1 MKRHGS
7 KLTRSYDFYSEYLI
21 PAGTY
26 EGQEEEARTLGV
38 KAVLLAGDKLSS
50 AQVKEI
56 TKVLFDSK
64 EKIQYALPVDI
75 SLDETTAVEGITI
88 PFHKGAAAYYEDCS
102 VDLEDET
109 EKGSK

>member
-1 MKRHGS
+1 MIFIPSISSLPELMKVRRKRPERWES
-7 KLTRSYDFYSEYLI
+7 RLCCWQVTSFL
-21 PAGTY
+21 P
-26 EGQEEEARTLGV
+26 
-38 KAVLLAGDKLSS
+38 

-56 TKVLFDSK
+56 TKILFDSK

>member
-1 MKRHGS
+1 MTDPIADY
-7 KLTRSYDFYSEYLI
+7 LTRLRNAIKAQHRVVEV
-21 PAGTY
+21 PASN
-26 EGQEEEARTLGV
+26 L
-38 KAVLLAGDKLSS
+38 K
-50 AQVKEI
+50 KEI
-56 TKVLFDSK
+56 TKILFDSK

-102 VDLEDET
+102 VDPEDET

>member
-1 MKRHGS
+1 M
-7 KLTRSYDFYSEYLI
+7 
-21 PAGTY
+21 
-26 EGQEEEARTLGV
+26 
-38 KAVLLAGDKLSS
+38 LLAGDKLSS

-56 TKVLFDSK
+56 TKILFDSK

-102 VDLEDET
+102 VDPEDET